1 VRKYIHILHY
11 LILAL
16 ILSSGL
22 FLLFIYNGR
31 PSLQYYLGA
40 GMAMSYFSWG
50 IVHHYMQGDLHVK
63 HMVEYGLIALFGV
76 ILLNRVL
83 S

>member
-1 VRKYIHILHY
+1 MKKYIHILHY

-31 PSLQYYLGA
+31 PSLQYYLGV

-83 S
+83 L